1 MENVINTNNL
11 NDIANTLSHNGI
23 ENTLIA
29 MMVLFLIA
37 FILFFIGIFTLI
49 LKTNTSTTNKLL
61 QAFDENQKKDRE
73 MQVLKFNENSE
84 HLKELTIEMQSMT
97 KEMRDLGQRYNNTID
112 NVNTLLEMQNDK
124 TIKAIIEDKPM
135 SLRDFD
141 KQSKQIIK
149 SIVLESVDY
158 VLEIISG
165 NSLYKNKQNIA
176 TKILLNFQHNL
187 QMGANTLDGLPFRE
201 DTIKQ
206 KLFFKIEEYMKVAY
220 EKMVKALD
228 VEEKYDREMLDR
240 EIRAIREDFINK
252 VNSLR
257 FIEL

>member
-1 MENVINTNNL
+1 
-11 NDIANTLSHNGI
+11 
-23 ENTLIA
+23 
-29 MMVLFLIA
+29 
-37 FILFFIGIFTLI
+37 
-49 LKTNTSTTNKLL
+49 
-61 QAFDENQKKDRE
+61 
-73 MQVLKFNENSE
+73 
-84 HLKELTIEMQSMT
+84 MT
-97 KEMRDLGQRYNNTID
+97 KEMRELGQKYNNTID
-112 NVNTLLEMQNDK
+112 NINTLLEMQNDK

-176 TKILLNFQHNL
+176 TKILLNFEHNL
-187 QMGANTLDGLPFRE
+187 QLGANTIDGLPFRE
-201 DTIKQ
+201 ETIKQ
-206 KLFFKIEEYMKVAY
+206 KLFFKIDSYMKVAY
-220 EKMVKALD
+220 EKMVKTLD
-228 VEEKYDREMLDR
+228 VEEKYDRECLDR
-240 EIRAIREDFINK
+240 EIRTIREDFINK